1 MVIKIRNVTHT
12 YSPVTPWE
20 FTALSNVDLTIN
32 EGMVLGL
39 IGGVGS
45 GKSTLA
51 SLIAG
56 IGTPVTGS
64 ITIDGSLPHPGKN
77 VGILLQQPEE
87 FFFEKTVFADIAF
100 GLKNMGLTEHEINKR
115 IDSTLDMIGL
125 DHFVLDKSPF
135 HLSRGTAR
143 LAALA
148 SVLAMRTKY
157 LILDEPTVNMDSKS
171 KKKILGVIRN
181 LSEKVTVIYIS
192 HQIHEVSA
200 ISDQMCVLGHG
211 RVLFSGSTPKYKQWA
226 FKENKEDLLP
236 VIDQVMYGLKE
247 LGMDVNTDVLGLDD
261 AVSNIQIALK
271 RGK

>member
-1 MVIKIRNVTHT
+1 MVIKIQNVTHT
-12 YSPVTPWE
+12 YSPGTPWE

-39 IGGVGS
+39 TGGVGS

-56 IGTPVTGS
+56 SETPVTGS

-77 VGILLQQPEE
+77 VGILPQQPEE

-100 GLKNMGLTEHEINKR
+100 GLKNKGLTEHEINKR
-115 IDSTLDMIGL
+115 IYSTLDMIGL
-125 DHFVLDKSPF
+125 DHAVLDKSPF
-135 HLSRGTAR
+135 HLSRGIAR

-157 LILDEPTVNMDSKS
+157 LVLDEPTVNMDSKS
-171 KKKILGVIRN
+171 KKKILGVIQS

-200 ISDQMCVLGHG
+200 ISDQMCVLGNG
-211 RVLFSGSTPKYKQWA
+211 RVLFSGLIVKYKQWA

-247 LGMDVNTDVLGLDD
+247 LGMDINTDVISLDD